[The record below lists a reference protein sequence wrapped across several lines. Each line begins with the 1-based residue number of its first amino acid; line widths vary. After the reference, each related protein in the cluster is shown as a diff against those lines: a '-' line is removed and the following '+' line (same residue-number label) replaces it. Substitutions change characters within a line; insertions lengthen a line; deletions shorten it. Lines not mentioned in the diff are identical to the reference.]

1 MNQLD
6 AGILE
11 NKILGEDY
19 AKLYAKLMNFNW
31 VLGHDTI
38 KKIYND
44 FGNPEGLKKIYDE
57 FWDIVND
64 KELKKKNIK
73 VRNAKVISKWM
84 EMIVFITD
92 NNGKTIPHNGS
103 WWGYEDHGHWVEGQ
117 MERLYG
123 KVANEM
129 YAISYDDNIFSDL
142 AEEAMDW
149 ITDKDLYSK
158 IQDLHQKW
166 VDTVNGDFYSF
177 QERAR
182 YGYYVLKLTEIIFET
197 IESQIDEE
205 LTA

>member
-1 MNQLD
+1 MNQVD

-11 NKILGEDY
+11 NKVLGEDY
-19 AKLYAKLMNFNW
+19 AKLYVKFMKLGW
-31 VLGHDTI
+31 ILGHDTV
-38 KKIYND
+38 KIICRD
-44 FGNPEGLKKIYDE
+44 FGVVKDCDKLCSE
-57 FWDIVND
+57 FWEIAND
-64 KELKKKNIK
+64 KSLKNKKVK
-73 VRNAKVISKWM
+73 NAKLISKWM
-84 EMIVFITD
+84 EMIVCVTD
-92 NNGKTIPHNGS
+92 KNGKTLPYNS
-103 WWGYEDHGHWVEGQ
+103 TWWGYEEGGHWVEGQ

-129 YAISYDDNIFSDL
+129 YAISYDDNILNDL
-142 AEEAMDW
+142 VENAMDW

-177 QERAR
+177 QEQAR

-205 LTA
+205 LTI